1 MYFCYSKETKSVK
14 KCKHQIEADAYNRS
28 HIYRFDVLMLAQM

>member
-14 KCKHQIEADAYNRS
+14 KCKQIEADAYNLS